1 MSGPGG
7 RSDKQSGPGGRS
19 DKQSGPGGRSDK
31 QSGGA
36 QDAWRGVAA
45 EVLEDARGGLAAFLR
60 ARSRRLLGSLLTPHR
75 RTIAWLAVVVVL
87 ETVAQMAG
95 PYLVK
100 VGIDRGIPPLLEG
113 GSPGLL
119 LAVVAAYLGAA
130 VAQAGLTAVFVRVSG
145 RVGQDVLFDL
155 RTRLFTHFQRLS
167 LSFHE
172 RYTSGR
178 VVARL
183 TSDVEA
189 IGELLDTGVN
199 QLVFAVLSLAST
211 IVVMFV
217 LDVPLA
223 LVALFAF
230 PLLCALT
237 AWFRRQASKAY
248 REARSAVALVIVHFV
263 ESLGGIRAV
272 QAFRREGR
280 NQEIFEQLNSRYAD
294 ANILSSR
301 LAATFG
307 PGTRAIGSVTVA
319 VTLLF
324 GAHRVIDGA
333 TTVGVL
339 VALLLYLRRFFEP
352 MQDLAQFFN
361 TFQSAA
367 AALEK
372 LSGVLEEE
380 PAVAEP
386 AEPARLVEGPLDV
399 RFEEVAFSYR
409 PDRPVLAGL
418 DLVVPAGQTV
428 ALVGETGAG
437 KSTIARLLARFYDP
451 TEGRILL
458 GDVDL
463 RQLTPQDLRAAVV
476 MVTQEAFL
484 FTGSVADNIAFG
496 RPAASRAE
504 VEAAAGAVGAHELFA
519 GLPQGYDTVVG
530 KRGGRLSS
538 GQRQLVA
545 FARAFLAAPQV
556 LILDEASSSLDAPHE
571 RLVQGALG
579 TLLAGRTAVI
589 IAHRLST
596 LDIADRVLV
605 VDGGRIV
612 EDGAPDEL
620 RAAGGAFRRLNE
632 EWADSLG

>member
-1 MSGPGG
+1 MTGPGG
-7 RSDKQSGPGGRS
+7 RSSQQSPGGRPVTGPVTS
-19 DKQSGPGGRSDK
+19 PNSGAHAD
-31 QSGGA
+31 
-36 QDAWRGVAA
+36 WRGVAA
-45 EVLEDARGGLAAFLR
+45 ETLEDAKGGLAAFLR
-60 ARSRRLLGSLLTPHR
+60 ARSRRLLGSLLRPHR
-75 RTIAWLAVVVVL
+75 RTVEGLGVVVVL
-87 ETVAQMAG
+87 ETAAEMAG
-95 PYLVK
+95 PYLIK
-100 VGIDRGIPPLLEG
+100 VGIDRGIPPLVAG
-113 GSPGLL
+113 DVPGVLL
-119 LAVVAAYLGAA
+119 LVVAAYLAA
-130 VAQAGLTAVFVRVSG
+130 ALAQAGLTALFVRTSG
-145 RVGQDVLFDL
+145 RVGQDVLYDL
-155 RTRLFTHFQRLS
+155 RTRLFGHFQGLS

-178 VVARL
+178 VIARL

-189 IGELLDTGVN
+189 IAELLETGVS
-199 QLVFAVLSLAST
+199 QLVFAVLSLVST
-211 IVVMFV
+211 VAVMLL

-223 LVALFAF
+223 LIALGALPVLFG
-230 PLLCALT
+230 LT
-237 AWFRRQASKAY
+237 AWFRRQSSRTY
-248 REARSAVALVIVHFV
+248 REARAAAALVIVQFV

-272 QAFRREGR
+272 QAFRREAR
-280 NQEIFEQLNSRYAD
+280 NQAIFEDVNGRYAA
-294 ANILSSR
+294 ANIRSTH

-319 VTLLF
+319 VTLLV

-361 TFQSAA
+361 SFQSAA

-372 LSGVLEEE
+372 LSGVLEEA
-380 PAVAEP
+380 PAVPEP
-386 AEPARLVEGPLDV
+386 VPGTTGSLGSGPLDV
-399 RFEEVAFSYR
+399 RFEGVAFAYR

-418 DLVVPAGQTV
+418 DLFLPAGQTV

-451 TEGRILL
+451 TEGRVLL
-458 GDVDL
+458 GDVDV
-463 RQLTPQDLRAAVV
+463 RHLTTPDLRAAVV

-484 FTGSVADNIAFG
+484 FTGSVAENIGFG
-496 RPAASRAE
+496 RPDASRAE
-504 VEAAAGAVGAHELFA
+504 IEAAARAVGAHELFT
-519 GLPQGYDTVVG
+519 GLREGYDTVVG

-571 RLVQGALG
+571 RLVQDALH

-596 LDIADRVLV
+596 LDVADRVLV

-612 EDGAPDEL
+612 EDGSPEEL
-620 RAAGGAFRRLNE
+620 RAALGPFRRLNE
-632 EWADSLG
+632 AWAESLG

>member
-1 MSGPGG
+1 MTGPGG
-7 RSDKQSGPGGRS
+7 RSGRQSPGGRPVTVTLATQG
-19 DKQSGPGGRSDK
+19 D
-31 QSGGA
+31 
-36 QDAWRGVAA
+36 WRGVAA
-45 EVLEDARGGLAAFLR
+45 ETLEDAKGGLAAFLR
-60 ARSRRLLGSLLTPHR
+60 ARSRRLLGSLLRPHR
-75 RTIAWLAVVVVL
+75 RTMGGLGVVVVL
-87 ETVAQMAG
+87 ETAAEMAG

-100 VGIDRGIPPLLEG
+100 VGIDRGIPALTAGDGPRI
-113 GSPGLL
+113 LL
-119 LAVVAAYLGAA
+119 LVVGAYLAA
-130 VAQAGLTAVFVRVSG
+130 ALAQAGLTAVFVRTSG
-145 RVGQDVLFDL
+145 RVGQEVLYDL
-155 RTRLFTHFQRLS
+155 RTRLFGHFQGLS

-178 VVARL
+178 VIARL

-189 IGELLDTGVN
+189 IAELLETGVS

-211 IVVMFV
+211 MAVMFL

-223 LVALFAF
+223 FIALGAL
-230 PLLCALT
+230 PLLSGVT
-237 AWFRRQASKAY
+237 SWFRRQSSRTY
-248 REARSAVALVIVHFV
+248 REARAAVALVIVQFV

-272 QAFRREGR
+272 QAFRREAR
-280 NQEIFEQLNSRYAD
+280 NQAIFEEVNGRYAA
-294 ANILSSR
+294 ANIRSAR

-307 PGTRAIGSVTVA
+307 PGTRAIGSITVA
-319 VTLLF
+319 VTLLV
-324 GAHRVIDGA
+324 GAHRVIDGS

-339 VALLLYLRRFFEP
+339 VALLLYLRRLFEP

-361 TFQSAA
+361 SFQSAA

-380 PAVAEP
+380 PTVPEP
-386 AEPARLVEGPLDV
+386 APGTSASLGHGPLDV
-399 RFEEVAFSYR
+399 RFEGVVFSYR
-409 PDRPVLAGL
+409 PDRPILAGL
-418 DLVVPAGQTV
+418 DLLIPAGQTV

-451 TEGRILL
+451 TEGRVLL

-463 RQLTPQDLRAAVV
+463 RRLPTPDLRDAVV

-484 FTGSVADNIAFG
+484 FTGSVADNIGFG
-496 RPAASRAE
+496 RPGASQPQI
-504 VEAAAGAVGAHELFA
+504 EAAARAIGAHELFA
-519 GLPQGYDTVVG
+519 GLREGYDTVVG

-545 FARAFLAAPQV
+545 FARAFLAGPQV

-571 RLVQGALG
+571 RLVQEALR

-596 LDIADRVLV
+596 LDVADRVLV

-620 RAAGGAFRRLNE
+620 RAVPGAFRRLNDA
-632 EWADSLG
+632 WAESMG

>member
-1 MSGPGG
+1 MSQIAP
-7 RSDKQSGPGGRS
+7 S
-19 DKQSGPGGRSDK
+19 
-31 QSGGA
+31 
-36 QDAWRGVAA
+36 WRGVAA
-45 EVLEDARGGLAAFLR
+45 ETLEDARGGLAAFLR
-60 ARSRRLLGSLLTPHR
+60 ARSRRLLGDLLTPHR
-75 RTIAWLAVVVVL
+75 RTLCWLAVVVILQTGARMV
-87 ETVAQMAG
+87 G

-100 VGIDRGIPPLLEG
+100 VGIDRGIPPLTRG
-113 GSPGLL
+113 GSARTLFL
-119 LAVVAAYLGAA
+119 VVAAYLAA
-130 VAQAGLTAVFVRVSG
+130 ALAQAFLTAVFVRTAG
-145 RVGQDVLFDL
+145 RIGQDVLFNL
-155 RTRLFTHFQRLS
+155 RTRLFGYFQVLS

-178 VVARL
+178 VIARL

-211 IVVMFV
+211 VVVMFV

-223 LVALFAF
+223 LVALGAF
-230 PLLCALT
+230 PLLCGLT
-237 AWFRRQASKAY
+237 VWFRRRAARTY
-248 REARSAVALVIVHFV
+248 REGRTAVALVIVQFV
-263 ESLGGIRAV
+263 ETLGGMRAV
-272 QAFRREGR
+272 QAFRREAR
-280 NQEIFEQLNSRYAD
+280 NQAIFEEVNARYAR
-294 ANILSSR
+294 ANIRSAR
-301 LAATFG
+301 LAAIFG

-324 GAHRVIDGA
+324 GAHRVIGGA

-339 VALLLYLRRFFEP
+339 AALLLYLRRFFEP

-372 LSGVLEEE
+372 LSGVLEEA

-386 AEPARLVEGPLDV
+386 APGDAAPSPAGPLDI
-399 RFEEVAFSYR
+399 RFDAVSFGYR
-409 PDRPVLAGL
+409 PGRPVLVDL
-418 DLVVPAGQTV
+418 DLSIPAGQTV

-451 TEGRILL
+451 TGGRVLL

-463 RQLTPQDLRAAVV
+463 RRLPTPDLRAAVV

-496 RPAASRAE
+496 HPDASRDQI
-504 VEAAAGAVGAHELFA
+504 EAAARAVGAHELFA
-519 GLPQGYDTVVG
+519 GLPEGYDTVVG
-530 KRGGRLSS
+530 NRGGRLSS

-545 FARAFLAAPQV
+545 FARAFLAEPQV

-571 RLVQGALG
+571 RLVQAALR

-596 LDIADRVLV
+596 IDIADRVLV

-612 EDGAPDEL
+612 QDGTPAEL
-620 RAAGGAFRRLNE
+620 RAVSGAFRSLNE
-632 EWADSLG
+632 EWAESLG

>member
-1 MSGPGG
+1 VTAPVT
-7 RSDKQSGPGGRS
+7 D
-19 DKQSGPGGRSDK
+19 D
-31 QSGGA
+31 
-36 QDAWRGVAA
+36 WRGVAA
-45 EVLEDARGGLAAFLR
+45 ETLEDAKGGLAAFLR

-75 RTIAWLAVVVVL
+75 RAVIGLAVVAVL
-87 ETVAQMAG
+87 TTVAQMAG

-100 VGIDRGIPPLLEG
+100 VGIDRGIPPLVDG
-113 GSPGLL
+113 GSSRTLFL
-119 LAVVAAYLGAA
+119 VVAGYLGAA
-130 VAQAGLTAVFVRVSG
+130 VAQAVLTAYFVRTSG
-145 RVGQDVLFDL
+145 RVGQEVLYDL
-155 RTRLFTHFQRLS
+155 RTRLFEHFQRLS

-189 IGELLDTGVN
+189 IGELLETGVN
-199 QLVFAVLSLAST
+199 QLVFAVLSLVST
-211 IVVMFV
+211 FVVMFV

-223 LVALFAF
+223 MVGLLTF

-237 AWFRRQASKAY
+237 AWFRRQSSRTY
-248 REARSAVALVIVHFV
+248 REARAAVALVIVQFV
-263 ESLGGIRAV
+263 ETLGGMRAV
-272 QAFRREGR
+272 QAFRREAR
-280 NQEIFEQLNSRYAD
+280 NQAIFSEVNGRYAR
-294 ANILSSR
+294 ANIRSAR

-307 PGTRAIGSVTVA
+307 PGTRAIGSLTVA
-319 VTLLF
+319 VTMLY
-324 GAHRVIDGA
+324 GAHRVIGGQ

-339 VALLLYLRRFFEP
+339 AAMLLYLRRFFEP

-361 TFQSAA
+361 VFQSAA

-386 AEPARLVEGPLDV
+386 EAGVALPVGAPDV
-399 RFEEVAFSYR
+399 RFEGVAFAYR
-409 PDRPVLAGL
+409 PDRPVLTGL
-418 DLVVPAGQTV
+418 DLTIPAGQTV

-463 RQLTPQDLRAAVV
+463 RRLTTPDLRAAVV

-484 FTGSVADNIAFG
+484 FSGTVAENIAIG
-496 RPAASRAE
+496 RPDATREEIEQAAKAI
-504 VEAAAGAVGAHELFA
+504 GAHEFISA
-519 GLPQGYDTVVG
+519 LPDGYDTDVR
-530 KRGGRLSS
+530 KRGGRISA

-545 FARAFLAAPQV
+545 FARALLADPAV
-556 LILDEASSSLDAPHE
+556 LILDEATSSIDTQTE
-571 RLVQGALG
+571 RQIQAALRR
-579 TLLAGRTAVI
+579 LLQGRTSFA

-596 LDIADRVLV
+596 IHVLPSKAPASDRT
-605 VDGGRIV
+605 G
-612 EDGAPDEL
+612 
-620 RAAGGAFRRLNE
+620 
-632 EWADSLG
+632 

>member
-1 MSGPGG
+1 MTVVAPATGE
-7 RSDKQSGPGGRS
+7 D
-19 DKQSGPGGRSDK
+19 D
-31 QSGGA
+31 
-36 QDAWRGVAA
+36 WRGVAA
-45 EVLEDARGGLAAFLR
+45 ERLEDARGGLAAFLR
-60 ARSRRLLGSLLTPHR
+60 ARSRRLLGSLLAPHR
-75 RTIAWLAVVVVL
+75 PTLRWMAVVVVL
-87 ETVAQMAG
+87 ETAAEMAG

-100 VGIDRGIPPLLEG
+100 VGIDKGIPPLVDG
-113 GSPGLL
+113 GGPRTLL
-119 LAVVAAYLGAA
+119 LVVAAYLVAA
-130 VAQAGLTAVFVRVSG
+130 LAQAALTATFVRVTG

-155 RTRLFTHFQRLS
+155 RGRLFEHFQRLS

-189 IGELLDTGVN
+189 ISELLDTGIS

-211 IVVMFV
+211 VVVMFL

-223 LVALFAF
+223 LVALVAF
-230 PLLCALT
+230 PMLCLLT
-237 AWFRRQASKAY
+237 AWFRGQASKTY
-248 REARSAVALVIVHFV
+248 REARTAVALVIVQFV
-263 ESLGGIRAV
+263 ETLGGIRAV
-272 QAFRREGR
+272 QAFRREAR
-280 NQEIFEQLNSRYAD
+280 NQAIFEEVNGRYAR
-294 ANILSSR
+294 ANIRSSR
-301 LAATFG
+301 LAAVFG
-307 PGTRAIGSVTVA
+307 PGTRAIGAVTVA
-319 VTLLF
+319 VTLAV
-324 GAHRVIDGA
+324 GAARVIGGA

-339 VALLLYLRRFFEP
+339 TALLLYLRRFFEP

-372 LSGVLEEE
+372 LSGVLEEK

-386 AEPARLVEGPLDV
+386 YEPSPLPDGPLDV
-399 RFEEVAFSYR
+399 RFDGVAFSYR
-409 PDRPVLAGL
+409 PDRPVLARL
-418 DLVVPAGQTV
+418 DLVIPAGQTV
-428 ALVGETGAG
+428 AVVGETGAG

-451 TEGRILL
+451 TEGRVLL

-463 RQLTPQDLRAAVV
+463 RHLSSADLQAAVV

-496 RPAASRAE
+496 RPDADRDE
-504 VEAAAGAVGAHELFA
+504 IVAAARAVGAHELFA
-519 GLPQGYDTVVG
+519 GLPEGFDTVVG

-545 FARAFLAAPQV
+545 FARAFLAAPKL

-571 RLVQGALG
+571 RLVQDALQ
-579 TLLAGRTAVI
+579 TLLAGRTAVV

-596 LDIADRVLV
+596 LDVADRVLV
-605 VDGGRIV
+605 VDGGGIV
-612 EDGAPDEL
+612 EDGAPADL
-620 RAAGGAFRRLNE
+620 RSAGGPFDRLNR
-632 EWADSLG
+632 EWAESLG

>member
-1 MSGPGG
+1 VTAPVHG
-7 RSDKQSGPGGRS
+7 D
-19 DKQSGPGGRSDK
+19 
-31 QSGGA
+31 
-36 QDAWRGVAA
+36 WRGVAA
-45 EVLEDARGGLAAFLR
+45 ETLEDAKGGLAAFLR
-60 ARSRRLLGSLLTPHR
+60 ARSRRLLGSLLGPHR
-75 RTIAWLAVVVVL
+75 RRVAWMGVLAVL
-87 ETVAQMAG
+87 ETAAEVAG
-95 PYLVK
+95 PYLIK
-100 VGIDRGIPPLLEG
+100 VGIDRGIPPLIDG
-113 GSPGLL
+113 DGPRILL
-119 LAVVAAYLGAA
+119 LVVAAYLAAA
-130 VAQAGLTAVFVRVSG
+130 VAQAAVTATFVRTSG
-145 RVGQDVLFDL
+145 QVGQHVLYDL
-155 RTRLFTHFQRLS
+155 RTRLFGHFQGLS

-189 IGELLDTGVN
+189 IGELLETGVN
-199 QLVFAVLSLAST
+199 QLVFAVLSLVST
-211 IVVMFV
+211 VAVMLV

-223 LVALFAF
+223 FVALGSLPFLF
-230 PLLCALT
+230 GLT
-237 AWFRRQASKAY
+237 TWFRRRSSKTY
-248 REARSAVALVIVHFV
+248 REARAAVALVIVQFV

-272 QAFRREGR
+272 QAFRREAR
-280 NQEIFEQLNSRYAD
+280 NQAIFEEVNSRYAT
-294 ANILSSR
+294 ANIRSTH

-307 PGTRAIGSVTVA
+307 PGTRAIGSITVA
-319 VTLLF
+319 VTLLV

-339 VALLLYLRRFFEP
+339 VALLLYLRRLFEP
-352 MQDLAQFFN
+352 MQDLAQYFN
-361 TFQSAA
+361 SFQSAA

-372 LSGVLEEE
+372 LSGVLEEA
-380 PAVAEP
+380 PAVPEPEAE
-386 AEPARLVEGPLDV
+386 AAAGLGDGPLDV
-399 RFEEVAFSYR
+399 RFEEVVFSYR
-409 PDRPVLAGL
+409 PDRPVLPGL
-418 DLVVPAGQTV
+418 DLVIPAGQTV

-451 TEGRILL
+451 TEGRVLL

-463 RQLTPQDLRAAVV
+463 RRLSAPDLRAAVV

-484 FTGSVADNIAFG
+484 FTGSVADNIGFG
-496 RPAASRAE
+496 RPDADRTE
-504 VEAAAGAVGAHELFA
+504 IEAAARAVGAHDLFA

-545 FARAFLAAPQV
+545 FARAFLAQPRV

-571 RLVQGALG
+571 RLVQDALR
-579 TLLAGRTAVI
+579 TLLVGRTAVI

-612 EDGAPDEL
+612 QDGSPKEL
-620 RAAGGAFRRLNE
+620 RAVSGAFRRLNE
-632 EWADSLG
+632 AWADSLG

>member
-1 MSGPGG
+1 MTAI
-7 RSDKQSGPGGRS
+7 RD
-19 DKQSGPGGRSDK
+19 D
-31 QSGGA
+31 
-36 QDAWRGVAA
+36 WRGVAA
-45 EVLEDARGGLAAFLR
+45 ETLEDARGGLAAFLR

-75 RTIAWLAVVVVL
+75 RTIWWLALVVVL
-87 ETVAQMAG
+87 QTVAQMAG

-100 VGIDRGIPPLLEG
+100 VGIDRGIPPLIEG
-113 GSPGLL
+113 GSPRILL
-119 LAVVAAYLGAA
+119 LVVAVYVAA
-130 VAQAGLTAVFVRVSG
+130 ALTQAALTAVFVRVSG
-145 RVGQDVLFDL
+145 RVGQDVLYDL
-155 RTRLFTHFQRLS
+155 RTRLFDHFQGLS

-211 IVVMFV
+211 VIIMLV

-223 LVALFAF
+223 AVGLGAF
-230 PLLCALT
+230 PLLIGLT
-237 AWFRRQASKAY
+237 FWFRRQSARTY
-248 REARSAVALVIVHFV
+248 REARAAVALVIVQFV
-263 ESLGGIRAV
+263 ETLGGMRAV
-272 QAFRREGR
+272 QAFRREAR
-280 NQEIFEQLNSRYAD
+280 NQAIFEDVNDRYAR
-294 ANILSSR
+294 ANIRSTR
-301 LAATFG
+301 LVAVFG
-307 PGTRAIGSVTVA
+307 PGTRAIGSLTVA
-319 VTLLF
+319 VTLLY
-324 GAHRVIDGA
+324 GANRVIDGA

-339 VALLLYLRRFFEP
+339 AAMLLYLRRFFEP

-386 AEPARLVEGPLDV
+386 PAGEAAARPTGPVDV
-399 RFEEVAFSYR
+399 RFEHVDFSYR

-418 DLVVPAGQTV
+418 DLTIPAGQTV

-437 KSTIARLLARFYDP
+437 KSTMARLLARFYDP
-451 TEGRILL
+451 VEGRILL

-463 RQLTPQDLRAAVV
+463 RRLTTPDLRAAVV

-484 FTGSVADNIAFG
+484 FTGSVSDNILFG
-496 RPAASRAE
+496 RPDATRAE
-504 VEAAAGAVGAHELFA
+504 VEAAARAIGAHDLFA
-519 GLPQGYDTVVG
+519 GLPDGYDTVVG

-571 RLVQGALG
+571 RLVQEALR

-596 LDIADRVLV
+596 IDIADRVLV

-612 EDGAPDEL
+612 QDGTPDEL
-620 RAAGGAFRRLNE
+620 REVAGAFRRLNE
-632 EWADSLG
+632 EWAETLG

>member
-1 MSGPGG
+1 MTVPAPPASVPERNGT
-7 RSDKQSGPGGRS
+7 
-19 DKQSGPGGRSDK
+19 
-31 QSGGA
+31 
-36 QDAWRGVAA
+36 DAWRGVAA

-60 ARSRRLLGSLLTPHR
+60 ARSRRLLGSLITPHR
-75 RTIAWLAVVVVL
+75 RTLCWLAVVVVL
-87 ETVAQMAG
+87 QTAAQMAG

-100 VGIDRGIPPLLEG
+100 VGIDRGIPPLVDD
-113 GSPGLL
+113 GSPRILL
-119 LAVVAAYLGAA
+119 FVVAAYLVAA
-130 VAQAGLTAVFVRVSG
+130 LAQAALTAAFVGSLG
-145 RVGQDVLFDL
+145 RVGQDVLYDL
-155 RTRLFTHFQRLS
+155 RTRLFGHFQRLS

-172 RYTSGR
+172 KYTSGR

-199 QLVFAVLSLAST
+199 QLVFAVLSLVST

-223 LVALFAF
+223 LVALGAF
-230 PLLCALT
+230 PLLCGLT
-237 AWFRRQASKAY
+237 AWFRRHASRAY
-248 REARSAVALVIVHFV
+248 REARAAVALVIVQFV

-272 QAFRREGR
+272 QAFRREAR
-280 NQEIFEQLNSRYAD
+280 NQAIFEEVDDRYAR
-294 ANILSSR
+294 ANIRSAH
-301 LAATFG
+301 LAAVFG
-307 PGTRAIGSVTVA
+307 PGTRAIGSVTIA
-319 VTLLF
+319 VTLF
-324 GAHRVIDGA
+324 VGAHRVIDGA

-339 VALLLYLRRFFEP
+339 AALLLYLRRFFEP

-361 TFQSAA
+361 SFQAAA

-386 AEPARLVEGPLDV
+386 AVGKATAVDPGPLDV
-399 RFEEVAFSYR
+399 RFEAVDFAYR

-418 DLVVPAGQTV
+418 DLSIPAGQTV

-451 TEGRILL
+451 TAGRVLL

-463 RQLTPQDLRAAVV
+463 RHLSTPDLRAAVV

-484 FTGSVADNIAFG
+484 FTGSVADNIGFG
-496 RPAASRAE
+496 RPEATRAE
-504 VEAAAGAVGAHELFA
+504 VEEAARVVGAHELFA
-519 GLPQGYDTVVG
+519 GLPEGYDTVVG

-545 FARAFLAAPQV
+545 FARAFLAAPKV

-571 RLVQGALG
+571 RLVQGALQP
-579 TLLAGRTAVI
+579 LLAGRTAVV

-596 LDIADRVLV
+596 LDIADRILV

-612 EDGAPDEL
+612 EDGAPADL
-620 RAAGGAFRRLNE
+620 RCAGGAFDRLNR
-632 EWADSLG
+632 EWAETLG

>member
-1 MSGPGG
+1 MSVTTL
-7 RSDKQSGPGGRS
+7 
-19 DKQSGPGGRSDK
+19 
-31 QSGGA
+31 GA
-36 QDAWRGVAA
+36 DWRGVSA
-45 EVLEDARGGLAAFLR
+45 ETLDDARGGLAAFLR

-75 RTIAWLAVVVVL
+75 RTIYWLALVVVL
-87 ETVAQMAG
+87 QTVAQMAG

-100 VGIDRGIPPLLEG
+100 VGIDRGIPALADD
-113 GSPGLL
+113 GSPRILL
-119 LAVVAAYLGAA
+119 LVVGAYLGAA
-130 VAQAGLTAVFVRVSG
+130 LAQAALTAVFVRVCG
-145 RVGQDVLFDL
+145 RTGQDVLYDL
-155 RTRLFTHFQRLS
+155 RTRLMEHFQGLS
-167 LSFHE
+167 VSFHE

-211 IVVMFV
+211 VIIMFV

-223 LVALFAF
+223 LVALGAF
-230 PLLCALT
+230 PLLIALT
-237 AWFRRQASKAY
+237 FWFRRQASRTY
-248 REARSAVALVIVHFV
+248 REARAAVALVIVQFV
-263 ESLGGIRAV
+263 ETLGGVRAV
-272 QAFRREGR
+272 QAFRREAR
-280 NQEIFEQLNSRYAD
+280 NQAIFQDLNARYAR
-294 ANILSSR
+294 ANIRSAR
-301 LAATFG
+301 LAAVFG
-307 PGTRAIGSVTVA
+307 PGTRAIGSLTVA

-333 TTVGVL
+333 TTLGVL
-339 VALLLYLRRFFEP
+339 TAMLLYLRRFFEP
-352 MQDLAQFFN
+352 MQELAQFFN

-386 AEPARLVEGPLDV
+386 AGAAAARPAGPVDV
-399 RFEEVAFSYR
+399 HFEAVAFSYR
-409 PDRPVLAGL
+409 PDRPVLTGL
-418 DLVVPAGQTV
+418 DLTIPAGQTV
-428 ALVGETGAG
+428 AVVGETGAG

-451 TEGRILL
+451 VEGRVLL

-463 RQLTPQDLRAAVV
+463 RQLSTADLRATVV

-484 FTGSVADNIAFG
+484 FTGSVADNIVFG
-496 RPAASRAE
+496 RPDATRAE
-504 VEAAAGAVGAHELFA
+504 VETAARAVGAHELFA
-519 GLPQGYDTVVG
+519 GLPAGYDTVVG

-545 FARAFLAAPQV
+545 FARAFLAEPQV

-571 RLVQGALG
+571 RLVQEALR

-605 VDGGRIV
+605 VEGGRIV
-612 EDGAPDEL
+612 QDGAPGQL
-620 RAAGGAFRRLNE
+620 REVAGPFRRLNE
-632 EWADSLG
+632 EWAESVGD

>member
-1 MSGPGG
+1 MTAV
-7 RSDKQSGPGGRS
+7 RD
-19 DKQSGPGGRSDK
+19 D
-31 QSGGA
+31 
-36 QDAWRGVAA
+36 WRGVAA
-45 EVLEDARGGLAAFLR
+45 ESLEDARGGLAAFLR

-75 RTIAWLAVVVVL
+75 RTIWWLALVSVL
-87 ETVAQMAG
+87 ITVATMAG

-100 VGIDRGIPPLLEG
+100 VGIDRGIPPLAGG
-113 GSPGLL
+113 GSSRTLFL
-119 LAVVAAYLGAA
+119 VVAAYAVA
-130 VAQAGLTAVFVRVSG
+130 SVAQAVLTAVFVRTSG
-145 RVGQDVLFDL
+145 RVGQEVLYEL
-155 RTRLFTHFQRLS
+155 RTRLFEHFQRLS

-189 IGELLDTGVN
+189 IDELLDSGVN
-199 QLVFAVLSLAST
+199 QLVFAVLSLFST
-211 IVVMFV
+211 FVVMFV

-223 LVALFAF
+223 LVGLMTF

-237 AWFRRQASKAY
+237 TWFRRQSARTY
-248 REARSAVALVIVHFV
+248 REARTAVALVIVQIV
-263 ESLGGIRAV
+263 ETLGGMRAV
-272 QAFRREGR
+272 QAFRREAR
-280 NQEIFEQLNSRYAD
+280 NQAIFSDVNDRYAR
-294 ANILSSR
+294 ANIRSAR

-319 VTLLF
+319 VTLLY

-339 VALLLYLRRFFEP
+339 AAMLLYLRRFFEP

-361 TFQSAA
+361 IFQSAA

-386 AEPARLVEGPLDV
+386 EAGAALAAGPLDV
-399 RFEEVAFSYR
+399 RFDAVSFAYR

-418 DLVVPAGQTV
+418 DLFIPAGQTV

-451 TEGRILL
+451 TEGRVLL

-463 RQLTPQDLRAAVV
+463 RRLAPPDLRAAVV

-484 FTGSVADNIAFG
+484 FTGSVADNIGFG
-496 RPAASRAE
+496 RPGATRPE
-504 VEAAAGAVGAHELFA
+504 VEAAARAIGAHDLFA
-519 GLPQGYDTVVG
+519 GLPEGYDTVVG

-556 LILDEASSSLDAPHE
+556 LILDEASSALDAPHE
-571 RLVQGALG
+571 RLVQDALH

-589 IAHRLST
+589 IAHRLTT
-596 LDIADRVLV
+596 LDVADRVLV

-612 EDGAPDEL
+612 QDGAPDDL
-620 RAAGGAFRRLNE
+620 RKTAGAFRRLNE
-632 EWADSLG
+632 EWAASLG

>member
-1 MSGPGG
+1 MSAGPV
-7 RSDKQSGPGGRS
+7 
-19 DKQSGPGGRSDK
+19 
-31 QSGGA
+31 
-36 QDAWRGVAA
+36 DAGWRGVAA
-45 EVLEDARGGLAAFLR
+45 ETLEDARGGLAAFLR

-75 RTIAWLAVVVVL
+75 RTICWLGLVSVL
-87 ETVAQMAG
+87 ITIAQMAG
-95 PYLVK
+95 PYLIK
-100 VGIDRGIPPLLEG
+100 VGIDRGIPPLVDG
-113 GSPGLL
+113 GSPRTLFL
-119 LAVVAAYLGAA
+119 VVAAYATAA
-130 VAQAGLTAVFVRVSG
+130 IAQAVLTAVFVRTSG
-145 RVGQDVLFDL
+145 RVGQDVLYDL
-155 RTRLFTHFQRLS
+155 RTRLFEHFQRLS

-189 IGELLDTGVN
+189 IDELLDSGVN
-199 QLVFAVLSLAST
+199 QLVFAVLSLIST
-211 IVVMFV
+211 FVVMFI

-223 LVALFAF
+223 VVGLMTF

-237 AWFRRQASKAY
+237 TWFRRQSSRTY
-248 REARSAVALVIVHFV
+248 REARAAVALVIVQFV
-263 ESLGGIRAV
+263 ETLGGMRAV
-272 QAFRREGR
+272 QAFRREAR
-280 NQEIFEQLNSRYAD
+280 NQAIFEDVNDRYAR
-294 ANILSSR
+294 ANVRSAR
-301 LAATFG
+301 LAAAFG

-319 VTLLF
+319 VTLLY

-339 VALLLYLRRFFEP
+339 AAMLLYLRRFFEP

-361 TFQSAA
+361 IFQSAA

-386 AEPARLVEGPLDV
+386 EAGVKLAGGPLDV
-399 RFEEVAFSYR
+399 RLEGVAFAYR

-418 DLVVPAGQTV
+418 DLAIPAGQTV

-451 TEGRILL
+451 TEGRVLL

-463 RQLTPQDLRAAVV
+463 RQLSTPDLRAAVV
-476 MVTQEAFL
+476 MVTQEAYL
-484 FTGSVADNIAFG
+484 FTGTVADNISFG
-496 RPAASRAE
+496 RPDATRAE
-504 VEAAAGAVGAHELFA
+504 VEAAARAIGAHELFA
-519 GLPQGYDTVVG
+519 GLPEGYETVVG

-545 FARAFLAAPQV
+545 FARAFLAQPQV
-556 LILDEASSSLDAPHE
+556 LILDEASSALDAPHE
-571 RLVQGALG
+571 RLVQDALH

-596 LDIADRVLV
+596 LDVADRVLV

-612 EDGAPDEL
+612 QDGAPGEL
-620 RAAGGAFRRLNE
+620 RKIAGAFRRLNE
-632 EWADSLG
+632 EWAESLG

>member
-1 MSGPGG
+1 MSPPSP
-7 RSDKQSGPGGRS
+7 RVEES
-19 DKQSGPGGRSDK
+19 
-31 QSGGA
+31 
-36 QDAWRGVAA
+36 WRGVAA
-45 EVLEDARGGLAAFLR
+45 EVLEDARGSLAAFLR

-75 RTIAWLAVVVVL
+75 RTILGLAVVVVL
-87 ETVAQMAG
+87 ETAAEMAG

-100 VGIDRGIPPLLEG
+100 VGIDRGIPALADG
-113 GSPGLL
+113 GSPGILL
-119 LAVVAAYLGAA
+119 LVVVAYLGAA
-130 VAQAGLTAVFVRVSG
+130 LAQAFLTMLFVRVSG

-155 RTRLFTHFQRLS
+155 RTRLFSHFQRLS
-167 LSFHE
+167 MSFHE

-183 TSDVEA
+183 SSDVEA
-189 IGELLDTGVN
+189 IAELLDTGVA
-199 QLVFAVLSLAST
+199 QLVFAVLSLGST
-211 IVVMFV
+211 VTVMFL

-223 LVALFAF
+223 AVAIGAF
-230 PLLCALT
+230 PLLFGLT
-237 AWFRRQASKAY
+237 AWFRRHSSRAY
-248 REARSAVALVIVHFV
+248 REARSAVALVIVQFV

-272 QAFRREGR
+272 QAFRREAR
-280 NQEIFEQLNSRYAD
+280 NQAIFEEVNDRYAR
-294 ANILSSR
+294 ANIRSAR

-307 PGTRAIGSVTVA
+307 PGTRAIGAVTVA
-319 VTLLF
+319 VVMF
-324 GAHRVIDGA
+324 VGAHRVIDGA

-339 VALLLYLRRFFEP
+339 AALLLYLRRFFEP

-380 PAVAEP
+380 PAVPEP
-386 AEPARLVEGPLDV
+386 AVPDAVPLPEGPLDV
-399 RFEEVAFSYR
+399 RFDRVSFAYR
-409 PDRPVLAGL
+409 PDRPVLGGL
-418 DLVVPAGQTV
+418 DLVIPAGQTV

-451 TEGRILL
+451 TEGRVLL

-463 RQLTPQDLRAAVV
+463 RHLRAADLRAAVV

-496 RPAASRAE
+496 RPGAHRSE
-504 VEAAAGAVGAHELFA
+504 IEAAARAIGAHELFA
-519 GLPQGYDTVVG
+519 GLPEGYDTVVG

-556 LILDEASSSLDAPHE
+556 LILDEASSALDAPHE
-571 RLVQGALG
+571 RLVQEALR

-612 EDGAPDEL
+612 QDGAPEEL
-620 RAAGGAFRRLNE
+620 RAVSGAFRRLNE
-632 EWADSLG
+632 EWAATLG

>member
-1 MSGPGG
+1 MTVTAPAGG
-7 RSDKQSGPGGRS
+7 E
-19 DKQSGPGGRSDK
+19 
-31 QSGGA
+31 
-36 QDAWRGVAA
+36 WRGVAA
-45 EVLEDARGGLAAFLR
+45 ETLEDARGGLAAFLR

-75 RTIAWLAVVVVL
+75 RTIGGLAVVVVL
-87 ETVAQMAG
+87 QTAASMAG

-100 VGIDRGIPPLLEG
+100 VGIDRGIPPLTDG
-113 GSPGLL
+113 GSPRILL
-119 LAVVAAYLGAA
+119 TVVAAYLAA
-130 VAQAGLTAVFVRVSG
+130 ALTQAALTAVFVRTSG
-145 RVGQDVLFDL
+145 RVGQEVLYDL
-155 RTRLFTHFQRLS
+155 RARLFGHFQRLS

-178 VVARL
+178 VIARL

-223 LVALFAF
+223 LLALGAF
-230 PLLCALT
+230 PLLTGLT
-237 AWFRRQASKAY
+237 MWFRRQSSKTY
-248 REARSAVALVIVHFV
+248 REARAAVALVIVQFV
-263 ESLGGIRAV
+263 ETLGGMRAV
-272 QAFRREGR
+272 QAFRREAR
-280 NQEIFEQLNSRYAD
+280 NQAIFADVNARYTR
-294 ANILSSR
+294 ANVRSTR
-301 LAATFG
+301 LAAVFG
-307 PGTRAIGSVTVA
+307 PGTRAIGSVAVA
-319 VTLLF
+319 VTLLV
-324 GAHRVIDGA
+324 GAQRVIDGA

-339 VALLLYLRRFFEP
+339 TALLLYLRRLFEP

-361 TFQSAA
+361 VFQSAA

-380 PAVAEP
+380 PAVPDPDAGAATAPP
-386 AEPARLVEGPLDV
+386 AGPLDI
-399 RFEEVAFSYR
+399 RLEGVAFAYR
-409 PDRPVLAGL
+409 PDRPVLTGL
-418 DLVVPAGQTV
+418 DLTIPAGQTV

-451 TEGRILL
+451 VEGRVLL

-463 RQLTPQDLRAAVV
+463 RQMTTPDLRAAVV
-476 MVTQEAFL
+476 VVTQEAFL
-484 FTGSVADNIAFG
+484 FTGSVADNIRFG
-496 RPAASRAE
+496 RPDATQAE
-504 VEAAAGAVGAHELFA
+504 VEAAARAVGAHDLFA
-519 GLPQGYDTVVG
+519 GLPDGYGTVVG

-545 FARAFLAAPQV
+545 FARAFLAQPQV
-556 LILDEASSSLDAPHE
+556 LVLDEASSALDAPHE
-571 RLVQGALG
+571 RLVQEALR

-605 VDGGRIV
+605 VDAGRIV
-612 EDGAPDEL
+612 QDGAPEDL
-620 RAAGGAFRRLNE
+620 RAVAGAFRQLNE
-632 EWADSLG
+632 EWAESLG

>member
-1 MSGPGG
+1 VAVNPAAGN
-7 RSDKQSGPGGRS
+7 Q
-19 DKQSGPGGRSDK
+19 Q
-31 QSGGA
+31 
-36 QDAWRGVAA
+36 WRGVAA
-45 EVLEDARGGLAAFLR
+45 EVLDDAKGGLGAFLR
-60 ARSRRLLGSLLTPHR
+60 ARSRRLLGSLLRPHR
-75 RTIAWLAVVVVL
+75 RTLAWLGVVVVL
-87 ETVAQMAG
+87 ETAAEMVG

-100 VGIDRGIPPLLEG
+100 VGIDRGIPPLVGG
-113 GSPGLL
+113 GSARVLL
-119 LAVVAAYLGAA
+119 LVVAAYLAA
-130 VAQAGLTAVFVRVSG
+130 ALAQAGLTAVFVRVSG

-155 RTRLFTHFQRLS
+155 RNRLFGHFQGLS

-189 IGELLDTGVN
+189 IGELLDSGVN
-199 QLVFAVLSLAST
+199 QLVFAVLSLIST

-223 LVALFAF
+223 VVALGAF

-237 AWFRRQASKAY
+237 AWFRRQASRAY
-248 REARSAVALVIVHFV
+248 REARTAVALVIVQFV

-272 QAFRREGR
+272 QAFRREAR
-280 NQEIFEQLNSRYAD
+280 NQAIFEDVNARYAR
-294 ANILSSR
+294 ANIRSAHLS
-301 LAATFG
+301 AVFG

-319 VTLLF
+319 VTLFF

-339 VALLLYLRRFFEP
+339 TAMLLYLRRFFEP

-361 TFQSAA
+361 SFQSAA

-380 PAVAEP
+380 PVVAEP
-386 AEPARLVEGPLDV
+386 PPELARAVVPGPLDV
-399 RFEEVAFSYR
+399 RFEAVDFAYR
-409 PDRPVLAGL
+409 ADRPVLAGL
-418 DLVVPAGQTV
+418 DLTIPAGQTV

-451 TEGRILL
+451 AAGRILL

-463 RQLTPQDLRAAVV
+463 RHLTTADLRAAVV

-496 RPAASRAE
+496 RPDATRAE
-504 VEAAAGAVGAHELFA
+504 VEDAAHAVGAHDLFA
-519 GLPQGYDTVVG
+519 GLPDGYDTVVG

-571 RLVQGALG
+571 RLVQDALA

-596 LDIADRVLV
+596 LDVADRVLV

-620 RAAGGAFRRLNE
+620 RAGDGAFARLNE
-632 EWADSLG
+632 EWAATLG

>member
-1 MSGPGG
+1 MTAVTGPGG
-7 RSDKQSGPGGRS
+7 RSGGHSPGRGP
-19 DKQSGPGGRSDK
+19 
-31 QSGGA
+31 A
-36 QDAWRGVAA
+36 TETWRGVAA
-45 EVLEDARGGLAAFLR
+45 ETLEDARGGLAAFLR

-75 RTIAWLAVVVVL
+75 RKLCWLAVVVVL
-87 ETVAQMAG
+87 ETAAEMVG

-100 VGIDRGIPPLLEG
+100 VGIDRGIPPLSDG
-113 GSPGLL
+113 GGPQILL
-119 LAVVAAYLGAA
+119 LVVAAYLAAA
-130 VAQAGLTAVFVRVSG
+130 VAQAGLTAVSVRATG
-145 RVGQDVLFDL
+145 QIGQDVLYDL
-155 RTRLFTHFQRLS
+155 RTRLFGYFQGLS

-178 VVARL
+178 VTARL

-189 IGELLDTGVN
+189 IAELLETGVS

-211 IVVMFV
+211 VAVMFL

-223 LVALFAF
+223 LVALGAF
-230 PLLCALT
+230 PVLCGLT
-237 AWFRRQASKAY
+237 SWFRRQASRAY
-248 REARSAVALVIVHFV
+248 REARSAVALVIVQFV
-263 ESLGGIRAV
+263 ESLGGMRAV
-272 QAFRREGR
+272 QAFRREAR
-280 NQEIFEQLNSRYAD
+280 NQAIFEEVNGGYAR
-294 ANILSSR
+294 ANIRSAH
-301 LAATFG
+301 LAAVFG
-307 PGTRAIGSVTVA
+307 PGTRGIGAVTVA
-319 VTLLF
+319 LVLLV
-324 GAHRVIDGA
+324 GAHRVIDGD

-339 VALLLYLRRFFEP
+339 TALLLYLRRFFEP

-361 TFQSAA
+361 SFQSAA

-372 LSGVLEEE
+372 LSGVLDEE
-380 PAVAEP
+380 PAVPEP
-386 AEPARLVEGPLDV
+386 APGTVDVLPAGPLDV
-399 RFEEVAFSYR
+399 CFKGVSFSYR
-409 PDRPVLAGL
+409 PDRPVLADL
-418 DLVVPAGQTV
+418 DLLIPAGQTV

-451 TEGRILL
+451 SEGRVTL
-458 GDVDL
+458 GQVDL
-463 RQLTPQDLRAAVV
+463 RRLATPDLRAAVV

-496 RPAASRAE
+496 RPDATRTE
-504 VEAAAGAVGAHELFA
+504 VEDAARAVGAHDLLA
-519 GLPQGYDTVVG
+519 GLPEGYDTVVG

-545 FARAFLAAPQV
+545 FARAFLAEPQV

-571 RLVQGALG
+571 RLVQDALH

-612 EDGAPDEL
+612 QDGSPEKL
-620 RAAGGAFRRLNE
+620 RVEAGPFRRLNE
-632 EWADSLG
+632 AWAESLG

>member
-1 MSGPGG
+1 MTDTAG
-7 RSDKQSGPGGRS
+7 D
-19 DKQSGPGGRSDK
+19 
-31 QSGGA
+31 
-36 QDAWRGVAA
+36 WRGVAA
-45 EVLEDARGGLAAFLR
+45 ETLEDARGGLAAFLR

-75 RTIAWLAVVVVL
+75 RTIWWLALVVVL

-100 VGIDRGIPPLLEG
+100 VGIDRGIPALADG
-113 GSPGLL
+113 GSPRILL
-119 LAVVAAYLGAA
+119 LVVAAYLAA
-130 VAQAGLTAVFVRVSG
+130 ALAQAAMTAVFVRVSG
-145 RVGQDVLFDL
+145 RIGQDVLYDL
-155 RTRLFTHFQRLS
+155 RTRLFDHFQRLS

-189 IGELLDTGVN
+189 IGELLETGVS
-199 QLVFAVLSLAST
+199 QLVFAVLSLVST
-211 IVVMFV
+211 VVIMFV

-223 LVALFAF
+223 FVALGAF
-230 PLLCALT
+230 PLLIGLT
-237 AWFRRQASKAY
+237 MWFRRQSSRTY
-248 REARSAVALVIVHFV
+248 REARAAVALVIVQFV
-263 ESLGGIRAV
+263 ETLGGMRAV
-272 QAFRREGR
+272 QAFRREAR
-280 NQEIFEQLNSRYAD
+280 NQAIFEEVNDRYAR
-294 ANILSSR
+294 ANIRSSR
-301 LAATFG
+301 LAAVFG
-307 PGTRAIGSVTVA
+307 PGTRAIGSLTVA

-339 VALLLYLRRFFEP
+339 AAMLLYLRRFFEP

-386 AEPARLVEGPLDV
+386 EPVEALARPEGPVDV
-399 RFEEVAFSYR
+399 RFEEVAFGYR
-409 PDRPVLAGL
+409 ADRPVLTGL
-418 DLVVPAGQTV
+418 DLTIPAGQTV

-451 TEGRILL
+451 VEGRVLL

-463 RQLTPQDLRAAVV
+463 RRLSTDDLRAAVV

-484 FTGSVADNIAFG
+484 FTGSVADNILFG
-496 RPAASRAE
+496 RPDAGRAE
-504 VEAAAGAVGAHELFA
+504 VEAAARAIGAHQLFA
-519 GLPQGYDTVVG
+519 GLTEGYDTVVG

-545 FARAFLAAPQV
+545 FARAFLAEPQV

-571 RLVQGALG
+571 RLVQEALR

-612 EDGAPDEL
+612 QDGPPAEL
-620 RAAGGAFRRLNE
+620 REVAGAFRRLNE
-632 EWADSLG
+632 EWAETLG